1 MLRKMP
7 HDLPMPPP
15 LWVPLDCLCLIEIL
29 KVSTLVYLLYKTRYV
44 DYIKLA
50 ICSILLHSEVYL
62 LYKTRYGL
70 PLPDTNSQH

>member
-1 MLRKMP
+1 
-7 HDLPMPPP
+7 
-15 LWVPLDCLCLIEIL
+15 
-29 KVSTLVYLLYKTRYV
+29 VSTLVYLLYKTRYV
-44 DYIKLA
+44 DYIQLA